1 MSTEAKITL
10 YLTVEDELFDPE
22 NDKLTAVAW
31 ELGAIVERITDRV
44 LSEYGKMIALEDW
57 ETDPELVVKLAQ
69 RR

>member
-22 NDKLTAVAW
+22 YDKLPAIAR
-31 ELGAIVERITDRV
+31 ELDGIVSSIKYRISGD
-44 LSEYGKMIALEDW
+44 YGRMVTLDDW
-57 ETDPELVVKLAQ
+57 ETEPAQ